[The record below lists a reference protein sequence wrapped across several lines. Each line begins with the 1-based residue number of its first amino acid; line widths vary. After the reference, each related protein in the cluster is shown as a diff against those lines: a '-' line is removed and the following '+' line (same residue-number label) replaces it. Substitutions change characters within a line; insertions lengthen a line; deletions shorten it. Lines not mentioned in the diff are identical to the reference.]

1 MSSDFSENL
10 SSSQKNTHHQ
20 RRVEKPI
27 PNFKHRLEPDIDNPL
42 GLVDTISMM
51 TSRAT
56 GILKLLVINQEN
68 GGIVA
73 DHIVIAAIS
82 AAIAEIEDIHAIA
95 QAFHQATVADNS
107 QSVGGVQ

>member
-20 RRVEKPI
+20 RRVEKQI

-42 GLVDTISMM
+42 GLADTVGMM
-51 TSRAT
+51 TSRAI
-56 GILKLLVINQEN
+56 GILKLLIINQEN

-73 DHIVIAAIS
+73 EDIVVAAIS
-82 AAIAEIEDIHAIA
+82 AVIAEINDID
-95 QAFHQATVADNS
+95 ATVAAFYTATIDAET
-107 QSVGGVQ
+107 QSVGGAQ